1 MLVTFLLK
9 VFHSKEFKR
18 FGQGCLGFIFAFVL
32 SGLFLTSTQAQLPI
46 NNQPV
51 AAIPTTTFKNAA
63 IPDWSQ
69 INFSSLPGALSNGGF
84 TVPSDIVS
92 QLGFDPSRSW
102 ITGQKPETFL
112 TLGDFVSAFS
122 LQKFNLATIAQ
133 LVGLDFSHLKLADL
147 GTMKF
152 QTITSL
158 VNAIPTLK
166 DAKIAKVLP
175 INDLLSASLPQ
186 EFNSNQTIGQ
196 LLQQSPIL
204 GELSL
209 KDIPLE
215 AYPLFDSIPELPNT
229 ALGSFKDWE
238 RVLIK
243 EVPGLSNVPF
253 SQFPNPI
260 QAVGSTVGLVD
271 VTFGTAEQAQNRTIS
286 GSDRQGFSVKCD
298 RDCAHIELAGDETV
312 LGKQWISGKYQQ
324 VKGGHGVLAR
334 VNNGK
339 EPTGRHPFGNAF
351 KVAIWEVKETTGEAS
366 QALFFRM
373 CMKFLG
379 CTPYFIGPIPWLT
392 YQEKMPIFLGLIE
405 PSASNSVSTSTGA
418 TPPQLES
425 TANNSRYQQKDS
437 FQIPSATNRNLGFL
451 TKKIADCKVTHKG
464 VVLDALSKAISS
476 SEGDYTSVGSFSC
489 DRAGNCGRGLGSKQF
504 MSNRSDV
511 RSLISTKPGGTE
523 FLSRLDSGQSI
534 TSDELL
540 QYFNPQEQEDL
551 FRSDATILVAR
562 AANTIDPQTGQSF
575 TGSRL
580 IERVAQMHFGGD
592 SIPIDARASDV
603 FGQLTVKSYGQ
614 KTRANYEQAVRSMGC
629 Q

>member
-1 MLVTFLLK
+1 MLIARLIR
-9 VFHSKEFKR
+9 VFNSVGFKR
-18 FGQGCLGFIFAFVL
+18 FGQCCLGFILAFVFG
-32 SGLFLTSTQAQLPI
+32 GLFFPSTAQFP
-46 NNQPV
+46 PASV
-51 AAIPTTTFKNAA
+51 PGAAIEIATFKNAA

-69 INFSSLPGALSNGGF
+69 ISFGSLPGALSDGGF
-84 TVPSDIVS
+84 TVPPDIVS
-92 QLGFDPSRSW
+92 QLGFDPSRTW
-102 ITGQKPETFL
+102 AAGQKPDTFL
-112 TLGDFVSAFS
+112 GLGDFEESFY

-133 LVGLDFSHLKLADL
+133 LVSLDLSKFKLSDFGAI
-147 GTMKF
+147 KF
-152 QTITSL
+152 QSIASL
-158 VNAIPTLK
+158 VKAIPTLK
-166 DAKIAKVLP
+166 NFKIGEVLP
-175 INDLLSASLPQ
+175 INDLLAASLTQ
-186 EFNSNQTIGQ
+186 GFNPSETIAQ
-196 LLQQSPIL
+196 LLQKSPIL

-209 KDIPLE
+209 NDIPLE
-215 AYPLFDSIPELPNT
+215 AYPLSDSIPELPNT

-271 VTFGTAEQAQNRTIS
+271 VAFGTAEQERNRTIS

-405 PSASNSVSTSTGA
+405 PSTSNSVSTSTGA

-437 FQIPSATNRNLGFL
+437 FQIPSATSGNLGFL
-451 TKKIADCKVTHKG
+451 IKEIADCKVTHNG

-476 SEGDYTSVGSFSC
+476 LEGDYTSVGSYSC

-504 MSNRSDV
+504 MSYRSDV
-511 RSLISTKPGGTE
+511 RSLIAAKPGGTE
-523 FLSRLDSGQSI
+523 FLSRLDGGNLI
-534 TSDELL
+534 TPDELM
-540 QYFNPQEQEDL
+540 QYFSPQEQEDL
-551 FRSDATILVAR
+551 FRSDARVLLDR
-562 AANTIDPQTGQSF
+562 ATSTIDPQTGQLF

-580 IERVAQMHFGGD
+580 IERVGQMHFGGS
-592 SIPIDARASDV
+592 SIPIDAQASDV

-614 KTRANYEQAVRSMGC
+614 KTEANYEQALQSMGC
-629 Q
+629 L